1 MEIMGSYCTRGALR
15 KSRCD
20 VTMSSNALYHKGIVF
35 HEHINVLMSSFLFT
49 TIVIMVLTVKNNN
62 NNNNNKKKKIRL

>member
-20 VTMSSNALYHKGIVF
+20 VTMTSNALYHKGIVF
-35 HEHINVLMSSFLFT
+35 HEHINVLMSSFLLT
-49 TIVIMVLTVKNNN
+49 TIVIMVLTVKIIIIIII
-62 NNNNNKKKKIRL
+62 K